1 MIAVIIEHAYLITA
15 VQNRNTLK
23 CEHKRMKH
31 DICSNAQ
38 HKSILISLVNRSL
51 NSTERSRRTTESGI
65 SEYLGVI
72 IKLTAGRAARPSAGK
87 IIVKIL
93 LVRCFGYTEPSQ
105 ISVVKS
111 PADIIVASQ
120 IVLEQTIG
128 WQQLDLLYLMAQE
141 LDIPCC
147 QSMPD
152 RAHGSH
158 IVQHVAFRLFRGSE
172 IRYNLLRL
180 HNDFTEEYDSRADYP
195 ACKIHHAH
203 KNMYLREVTAVGAK
217 GLPDIWNR
225 IEPDDVNSAIGKIHQ
240 IVCHVVEDHRVGI
253 VQIPLERVERCHNDL
268 IAVLKIC
275 VVPRR
280 CLRKYL
286 RKCLRIRIRN
296 IPIVVKEI
304 SLLSTY
310 VSGSCSLSPLMLFAC
325 VVHNKIQT
333 YHHAAPVA
341 CSGQFFQI
349 IHRSQI
355 RTHLAKI

>member
-1 MIAVIIEHAYLITA
+1 
-15 VQNRNTLK
+15 
-23 CEHKRMKH
+23 
-31 DICSNAQ
+31 
-38 HKSILISLVNRSL
+38 
-51 NSTERSRRTTESGI
+51 
-65 SEYLGVI
+65 
-72 IKLTAGRAARPSAGK
+72 
-87 IIVKIL
+87 
-93 LVRCFGYTEPSQ
+93 
-105 ISVVKS
+105 
-111 PADIIVASQ
+111 
-120 IVLEQTIG
+120 
-128 WQQLDLLYLMAQE
+128 
-141 LDIPCC
+141 
-147 QSMPD
+147 
-152 RAHGSH
+152 
-158 IVQHVAFRLFRGSE
+158 
-172 IRYNLLRL
+172 
-180 HNDFTEEYDSRADYP
+180 
-195 ACKIHHAH
+195 
-203 KNMYLREVTAVGAK
+203 MYLREVTAVGAK

-333 YHHAAPVA
+333 HHHAAPVA

-349 IHRSQI
+349 VHRSQI
-355 RTHLAKI
+355 RTHLAEIRYRIASVALSFRRIEKRHQMQVVDPALFQIRQFFSDPVEVAAEILGVEHHAQHLVGIIKSRISLALFIEFAK